1 MRALWI
7 EFAVLLV
14 VGLVGLWEGFGA
26 LGRRAFQQEP
36 LTPAAYLMGVAAL
49 LCVASVVVS
58 AERAQGS
65 HCHGGGGSRLSRRA
79 LGPETGLWAAMLGY
93 ALLLP
98 VLGYALATV
107 LFFALAFWVLQVR
120 PWPKAGLTGVLFAT
134 VFVLGFVVLANLL
147 LPVRPGGRAH
157 GHGPVGGSCGG
168 PRRWLH
174 RGADPREPGLL
185 LSSAACWA
193 RWWGC
198 CRASGR
204 GRHRR
209 CCCRLTF
216 TLPPSGGI
224 IMLAGIYYGAMYG
237 GSTTSILMNVPGEAS
252 SVPTC
257 LEGFQ
262 MTKKGRAGE
271 ALAIAAIGSFIAGTF
286 GTIALSFVGPA
297 LASVALRFGPPEY
310 FGLFFLSL
318 TLLVSLSGA
327 SVVKGMLAGL
337 VGIFLATVG
346 TDPLSGMARLT
357 FGSTDLRSGF
367 DVIPVLMGVFG
378 VSEVLL
384 SAEEGIVQVYQGKL
398 GRLIPRGQEL
408 WKGLKASV
416 RGTLL
421 GFGLGLLPGVL
432 SPVGH
437 LSGLRRGEAPLQA
450 PRGVR
455 HRRDRGRGGPGGG
468 QQLPGPGRLHPPDGA
483 GHPHGANVGHRHG
496 GADGVW
502 APARVRCCSSST
514 PISPGRSSPACTSAT

>member
-1 MRALWI
+1 M
-7 EFAVLLV
+7 E
-14 VGLVGLWEGFGA
+14 GLVGGFIGA
-26 LGRRAFQQEP
+26 
-36 LTPAAYLMGVAAL
+36 LTPANLAYCFVGCLLGTVVGVL
-49 LCVASVVVS
+49 P
-58 AERAQGS
+58 G
-65 HCHGGGGSRLSRRA
+65 
-79 LGPETGLWAAMLGY
+79 LGPGAAS

-98 VLGYALATV
+98 
-107 LFFALAFWVLQVR
+107 
-120 PWPKAGLTGVLFAT
+120 
-134 VFVLGFVVLANLL
+134 
-147 LPVRPGGRAH
+147 
-157 GHGPVGGSCGG
+157 
-168 PRRWLH
+168 
-174 RGADPREPGLL
+174 
-185 LSSAACWA
+185 
-193 RWWGC
+193 
-198 CRASGR
+198 
-204 GRHRR
+204 
-209 CCCRLTF
+209 LTF

-286 GTIALSFVGPA
+286 GTVALSFMGPA
-297 LASVALRFGPPEY
+297 LASIALRFGPPEY

-327 SVVKGMLAGL
+327 SVVKGVLAGL

-357 FGSTDLRSGF
+357 FGSTELRSGF

-378 VSEVLL
+378 ISEVLL
-384 SAEEGIVQVYQGKL
+384 SAEEGIGQVYEGKL

-432 SPVGH
+432 SPVGTFLAYDVEKR
-437 LSGLRRGEAPLQA
+437 LSKHPEQFGTGMIEGVAGPEAANNSLAQAGFIPLMALGIPTGPTLAIVMAALMVYGLQPGPMLFIQHADFAWTVIASMYIGNVMLLVLNLPLVGLWAKLCLVPYRFLGPCIIAICFVGAYSVRNSMFDVWVTVAFGTLGYLMKKRAWPAAPLILGFILGPMTEQSLRQSLQLS
-450 PRGVR
+450 RGSMSVFLDSPIAMTLLAAGVALFVLIVWQ
-455 HRRDRGRGGPGGG
+455 RRKPTVAAVMSMPED
-468 QQLPGPGRLHPPDGA
+468 
-483 GHPHGANVGHRHG
+483 
-496 GADGVW
+496 
-502 APARVRCCSSST
+502 
-514 PISPGRSSPACTSAT
+514 